1 MSVGLL
7 NSYRFQVASGSY
19 DPDVQAMLDGRLAVG
34 GSTDPGIANAIND
47 YVIELKSVSGL
58 WDNIGQLVV
67 WAGVSSADA
76 GTVAIKGN
84 NLTSNNFNILDYDPK
99 LGVSSDG
106 ISKHFNTN
114 HIYTDF
120 GANRDSYHGYMR
132 TTAGITSGFRM
143 LFGHGTTENGVSAF
157 NCNAQIRCR
166 NNNSSSFTSPNRGAG
181 GYGMNRKARSSFQ
194 IMFQDS
200 QQTLGNTSQ
209 PQQYLGPPYLIF
221 CRGTPAAPTSFAATT
236 ALVWSTGV
244 AISDLTLYNTPTDN
258 FISALNAI

>member
-1 MSVGLL
+1 MSDIII
-7 NSYRFQVASGSY
+7 NPFWFSSPSY
-19 DPDVQAMLDGRLAVG
+19 DPDAQAMFDARAAVG
-34 GSTDPGIANAIND
+34 DEPTAPYKQAISD

-67 WAGVSSADA
+67 WAGVSSVAA
-76 GTVAIKGN
+76 GTVSIKGN
-84 NLTSNNFNILDYDPK
+84 NLTSNNFNISDYDPK

-106 ISKHFNTN
+106 ISKYFNTN

-132 TTAGITSGFRM
+132 TTAGIASGFQI
-143 LFGHGTTENGVSAF
+143 LFGHGTTETGVSAF

-221 CRGTPAAPTSFAATT
+221 CRGTPAAPTSFTATT